1 MIGRIDVNNNF
12 LEIDG
17 DVILEDNGKE
27 HTVHLKLSRQDII
40 KVSQRIIQYLNL
52 VNKIAFEGADGD
64 IVEIEKTMVEDLKPL
79 INVSVLKSHE
89 KKINTILQIYT
100 QITNEFVK

>member
-64 IVEIEKTMVEDLKPL
+64 IVEIEKTLVEDLKPL
-79 INVSVLKSHE
+79 INVSVLKSHD
-89 KKINTILQIYT
+89 KKINAILQIYT